1 MADFFYVWLRLSL
14 KDHYPDLFSAEYT
27 PKTLE
32 AVTNVAR
39 NPDDADGFYQRILT
53 ACWREAYRI
62 LKPGGM
68 LAFTFHHSED
78 EPWVGVLES
87 LFDAGFYLEA
97 TYPIRGDETKG
108 EGEFGAKTIEYDIVH
123 VCRKR
128 VDDPTPVSWA
138 KLRRQIIA
146 DVRALATLLE
156 AHQKR
161 GLQPGDVKV
170 IRRGKALEYFSRH
183 YGHVYVEQ
191 GRNSPC
197 AKHLRA

>member
-1 MADFFYVWLRLSL
+1 MRASTL
-14 KDHYPDLFSAEYT
+14 K
-27 PKTLE
+27 
-32 AVTNVAR
+32 
-39 NPDDADGFYQRILT
+39 Q
-53 ACWREAYRI
+53 
-62 LKPGGM
+62 
-68 LAFTFHHSED
+68 
-78 EPWVGVLES
+78 
-87 LFDAGFYLEA
+87 
-97 TYPIRGDETKG
+97 PIRSGDETKG

-146 DVRALATLLE
+146 DVRALAALLE

-161 GLQPGDVKV
+161 GLGRGNIKV

-191 GRNSPC
+191 GREFTVREALAGINNLLDDEEPGRPVPPVL
-197 AKHLRA
+197 AEPFTRQFLRIFDRTSEVPRDQIQKILREMAQTRTCMRSVAGVGRNGRCSSSLRRKSLR